1 MSYPMHEKPM
11 PYPEMDF
18 YLPMGGPPD
27 DEPTFDE
34 DALPAHP
41 DDDHR
46 TSAAYPT
53 PLGYRTHLDTDI
65 PF

>member
-1 MSYPMHEKPM
+1 MIPMHEKPL
-11 PYPEMDF
+11 PYWTDGAF

-27 DEPTFDE
+27 DNDPEFGE

-41 DDDHR
+41 DDDFR
-46 TSAAYPT
+46 CQQAPAPIT
-53 PLGYRTHLDTDI
+53 LDNDGI